1 MNRKRLVI
9 LITVVLIVL
18 GLLSV
23 FVFKVRGS
31 TGRSTVSGCVP
42 YNVEVSKSDQYQA
55 TIIWNTVDEC
65 LGYVTYGDSRKDL
78 DFIAV
83 DSKSLTAKAH
93 AVTVNKLLPSQ
104 TYYFLIYSGDKA
116 YGNKGVPLSFSLS
129 SL

>member
-1 MNRKRLVI
+1 MNKERLII
-9 LITVVLIVL
+9 LVTVVLIVL

-31 TGRSTVSGCVP
+31 TGRNTVSGCVP

-55 TIIWNTVDEC
+55 TIRWNTVDEC
-65 LGYVTYGDSRKDL
+65 LGYVTYGDGRKNL

-83 DSKSLTAKAH
+83 DSKSLTAKEH
-93 AVTVNKLLPSQ
+93 IVMIDKLLPSQ

-129 SL
+129 SF

>member
-1 MNRKRLVI
+1 MNRKRLIIV
-9 LITVVLIVL
+9 LTVVLIVL
-18 GLLSV
+18 GLLSI

-31 TGRSTVSGCVP
+31 NERVMVSGCVP

-55 TIIWNTVDEC
+55 TLRWSTVDEC
-65 LGYVTYGDSRKDL
+65 LGYVTYGDGRNSL

-83 DSKSLTAKAH
+83 DSKTLSASNHT
-93 AVTVNKLLPSQ
+93 VTINKLLPSQ

-116 YGNKGVPLSFSLS
+116 YGNRGVPLSFSLS